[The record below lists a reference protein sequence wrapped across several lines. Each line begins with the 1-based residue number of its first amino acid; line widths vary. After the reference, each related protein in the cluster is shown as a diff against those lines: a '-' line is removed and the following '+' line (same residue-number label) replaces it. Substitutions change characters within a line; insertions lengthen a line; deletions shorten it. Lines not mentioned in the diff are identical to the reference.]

1 LARKRRAVKA
11 DPLSEPEHEF
21 ARLDPVQ
28 RDGTLDD
35 RDRLVGAA
43 AELELPGDD
52 PAGQQSMIAFTCATV
67 ARA

>member
-1 LARKRRAVKA
+1 MKA